1 LIIETLESLSTSD
14 YFLPISHFPFPT
26 TYYPLP
32 ITYYPSTASFENL
45 VKEYESM
52 ATVKFDRVF
61 KVYTNGHSAIKD
73 LDLEIADGEFLVFV
87 GPSGCGKSTALRM
100 LAGLEDISAGKIWIG
115 DRVVN
120 QYTPQQRNI
129 AMVFQNYALYPHM
142 TVRQNLEFPLRM
154 MKLAPRQMA
163 ALVREA
169 AEKLGL
175 VELLDRKPKQLSGG
189 QRQRVAMGRAIV
201 RDPAVFL
208 MDEPL
213 SNLDAKMR
221 SQIRTEITTL
231 QERMGTTTVYVT
243 HDQVEAMTMG
253 DRVAVMQGGKLQQV
267 SSPQDLYDRPA
278 NIFVAGFIGSPA
290 MNIFRSR
297 LSKDERG
304 THSID
309 FGGKPLILDTSIVD
323 RYQQL
328 DRYVERQILVGIRPE
343 AFAVASADD
352 TNSIKVEVK
361 TVEVLGHETIVYATA
376 SIDKIDTD
384 AAASA
389 TDSSKQIPGTYSSIL
404 AARIAS
410 TRSIHVGESIDLS
423 VDRSKLYLFSI
434 DGNLIE

>member
-1 LIIETLESLSTSD
+1 
-14 YFLPISHFPFPT
+14 
-26 TYYPLP
+26 
-32 ITYYPSTASFENL
+32 
-45 VKEYESM
+45 V

-61 KVYTNGHSAIKD
+61 KVYANGQTAIKD
-73 LDLEIADGEFLVFV
+73 LSLDIADGEFLVFV

-100 LAGLEDISAGKIWIG
+100 LAGLEDISAGKIIIG

-120 QYTPQQRNI
+120 DQTPQQRNI

-154 MKLAPRQMA
+154 LKLSKQQID
-163 ALVREA
+163 ALVAEA
-169 AEKLGL
+169 AQKLGL
-175 VELLDRKPKQLSGG
+175 MELMERKPKQLSGG

-221 SQIRTEITTL
+221 SQIRTEITSL
-231 QERMGTTTVYVT
+231 QQRMKTTMVYVT

-253 DRVAVMQGGKLQQV
+253 DRVAVMRSGKLQQI
-267 SSPQDLYDRPA
+267 SSPQQLYDRPA

-297 LSKDERG
+297 IIRDKLGNLTLDV
-304 THSID
+304 
-309 FGGKPLILDTSIVD
+309 GGQALALGSDLHQ
-323 RYQQL
+323 RYRDL
-328 DRYVERQILVGIRPE
+328 DRYLTRDLLVGLRPE
-343 AFAVASADD
+343 AFTVAPAGTS
-352 TNSIKVEVK
+352 NSISVAVK

-384 AAASA
+384 EYVSGQNNDSPANSLLIARVAS
-389 TDSSKQIPGTYSSIL
+389 SHPIQVGHPL
-404 AARIAS
+404 ALA
-410 TRSIHVGESIDLS
+410 
-423 VDRSKLYLFSI
+423 VDFGKLYLFSI
-434 DGNLIE
+434 DGELIE

>member
-1 LIIETLESLSTSD
+1 
-14 YFLPISHFPFPT
+14 
-26 TYYPLP
+26 
-32 ITYYPSTASFENL
+32 
-45 VKEYESM
+45 M

-61 KVYTNGHSAIKD
+61 KVYANGQTAIKD
-73 LDLEIADGEFLVFV
+73 LSLEIADGEFLVFV

-100 LAGLEDISAGKIWIG
+100 LAGLEDISAGKISIG

-120 QYTPQQRNI
+120 DQTPQQRNI

-154 MKLAPRQMA
+154 MKRSQQQMA
-163 ALVREA
+163 ALVGEA

-175 VELLDRKPKQLSGG
+175 VELMERKPKQLSGG

-231 QERMGTTTVYVT
+231 QQRMRTTTVYVT

-253 DRVAVMQGGKLQQV
+253 DRVAVMRGGKLQQV
-267 SSPQDLYDRPA
+267 SSPEDLYDHPA

-297 LSKDERG
+297 LSQDERG
-304 THSID
+304 NLTID
-309 FGGKPLILDTSIVD
+309 FGGKPLQLGAGTLQ
-323 RYQQL
+323 RYPQL
-328 DRYVERQILVGIRPE
+328 EQDSPQEELMLVGLRPE
-343 AFAVASADD
+343 AFSVAQTDAK
-352 TNSIKVEVK
+352 NSISVEVK
-361 TVEVLGHETIVYATA
+361 TIEALGHEMIIYAVA
-376 SIDKIDTD
+376 PIDKIDTD
-384 AAASA
+384 EDRSGELARN
-389 TDSSKQIPGTYSSIL
+389 TDRQNSSIL
-404 AARIAS
+404 TARVAS
-410 TRSIHVGESIDLS
+410 SRTIQVGHQLTLS
-423 VDRSKLYLFSI
+423 VDLDRLYLFAI
-434 DGNLIE
+434 DGERIQ